1 MRIVM
6 KFGGT
11 AVDAPDKVRSV
22 AQLVK
27 SHATKDGKNNN
38 ANSLV
43 CVVSAVRGMTDG
55 LLSVSDSVKRGDRH
69 SIEEFVAKYSK
80 VHLDIAQG
88 SVSEP
93 ALKSQVVDAVK
104 TILKE
109 LEDVLGGIVLLGEVT
124 PKSQDYLM
132 SFGERL
138 SAPIVSYA
146 LRDIGL
152 KSTSLTGK
160 EAGIVTDS
168 NFGEARPLMDTTK
181 LRVSHQLEPL
191 LHDSV
196 IPVVTG
202 FIGSDQNGNIT
213 TIGRGG
219 SDYTATIIGASIGAD
234 EVWLWSDV
242 DGLMTADPKIVEEA
256 QVLKEVSFAEAMEMA
271 LFGAKYMHPRALE
284 PVMDTKIPI
293 RIRNTFNVR
302 HPGTVITQNPSR
314 ESQKIVKSVSAIRH
328 TALIDVSGGGMVG
341 APGTAAKIFDTL
353 ARNRVNIMMISQSPS
368 ESSITMVVRKNDL
381 DKATTTLEL
390 NLLGKV
396 IKQVNVNDD
405 VAVIAV
411 VGSGMRGIKGVAAK
425 VFGAVARHGV
435 NVIMIAQG
443 SSELNLAFV
452 VNDRDCKQAVE
463 ALHKEFGLGKAAA
476 GGGGGKG

>member
-1 MRIVM
+1 M
-6 KFGGT
+6 
-11 AVDAPDKVRSV
+11 DSPDKLRHV

-27 SHATKDGKNNN
+27 SHKKGNEI
-38 ANSLV
+38 V

-55 LLSVSDSVKRGDRH
+55 LLYIADSVKRGDKT
-69 SIEEFVAKYSK
+69 SIDEFVKKSAKI
-80 VHLDIAQG
+80 HADIVQG
-88 SVSEP
+88 AISNQK
-93 ALKSQVVDAVK
+93 LKDEANAIVK
-104 TILKE
+104 KIIRE

-124 PKSQDYLM
+124 PKSLDYLM

-138 SAPIVSYA
+138 SAPIVSFA
-146 LRDIGL
+146 LQDIGV
-152 KSTSLTGK
+152 KSDHFTGK
-160 EAGIVTDS
+160 ETGIVTDG

-181 LRVSHQLEPL
+181 LRVSHKLEPL
-191 LHDSV
+191 LKEDSV
-196 IPVVTG
+196 PVVTG
-202 FIGSDQNGNIT
+202 FIGADQYGNIT

-219 SDYTATIIGASIGAD
+219 SDYTATIVAASIGAQ

-242 DGLMTADPKIVEEA
+242 DGLMTADPKIVKDA
-256 QVLKEVSFAEAMEMA
+256 QVLREVSFAEAMEMA

-284 PVMDTKIPI
+284 PVIDTKIPI
-293 RIRNTFNVR
+293 RIRNTFNVK
-302 HPGTVITQNPSR
+302 HAGTVITQNPSK

-341 APGTAAKIFDTL
+341 TPGTAAKIFDTL
-353 ARNRVNIMMISQSPS
+353 AKNRVNIMMISQSPS
-368 ESSITMVVRKNDL
+368 ESSISMVVRKTDL

-390 NLLGKV
+390 SLLGKV
-396 IKQVNVNDD
+396 IKQINVNDD

-425 VFGAVARHGV
+425 VFGAVAKHGV

-452 VNDRDCKQAVE
+452 VSDKDCEQAVR
-463 ALHKEFGLGKAAA
+463 ALHDEFELAKAA
-476 GGGGGKG
+476 GKG

>member
-1 MRIVM
+1 MRLVM

-11 AVDAPDKVRSV
+11 AVDSPDKVRHV
-22 AQLVK
+22 AQLLK
-27 SHATKDGKNNN
+27 SHNKGNEI
-38 ANSLV
+38 V

-55 LLSVSDSVKRGDRH
+55 LLSIADSVKRGDKM
-69 SIEEFVAKYSK
+69 SIDEFVKKSTNTHIKIAEGAI
-80 VHLDIAQG
+80 LDKK
-88 SVSEP
+88 
-93 ALKSQVVDAVK
+93 LKSEALSTVK
-104 TILKE
+104 KIISE
-109 LEDVLGGIVLLGEVT
+109 LEDVLDGIVLLGEVT
-124 PKSQDYLM
+124 VKSLDYLM

-138 SAPIVSYA
+138 STPIVSFA
-146 LRDIGL
+146 LQDIGI
-152 KSTSLTGK
+152 KSEPLTGK
-160 EAGIVTDS
+160 DAGLLTDS

-181 LRVSHQLEPL
+181 LRVSHKLEPML
-191 LHDSV
+191 KQDIV
-196 IPVVTG
+196 PVVTG
-202 FIGSDQNGNIT
+202 FMGADQYGNIT

-219 SDYTATIIGASIGAD
+219 SDYTATIIAASIGAK

-242 DGLMTADPKIVEEA
+242 DGLMTADPKLVKNA

-284 PVMDTKIPI
+284 PVIDTKIPI
-293 RIRNTFNVR
+293 RIRNTFNVK
-302 HPGTVITQNPSR
+302 HTGTIITQNPGK
-314 ESQKIVKSVSAIRH
+314 ESQKIVKSVSVIRH

-353 ARNRVNIMMISQSPS
+353 AKNRINIMMISQSPS
-368 ESSITMVVRKNDL
+368 ESSISMVVRKTDL

-390 NLLGKV
+390 SLLGKV
-396 IKQVNVNDD
+396 IKQINVNDD

-425 VFGAVARHGV
+425 VFGAVAKYGI

-452 VNDRDCKQAVE
+452 VNDRDCEQAVK
-463 ALHKEFGLGKAAA
+463 ALHDEFELAKWAGKD
-476 GGGGGKG
+476 KLDFP

>member
-1 MRIVM
+1 M

-11 AVDAPDKVRSV
+11 AIDSPDKIRHV

-27 SHATKDGKNNN
+27 SHSKGNRI
-38 ANSLV
+38 V

-55 LLSVSDSVKRGDRH
+55 LLAISDSVRRGDKQ
-69 SIEEFVAKYSK
+69 SIEEFVKKSLK
-80 VHLDIAQG
+80 VHLDIVG
-88 SVSEP
+88 GISEKKLREG
-93 ALKSQVVDAVK
+93 AAAAVEK
-104 TILKE
+104 IMKE
-109 LEDVLGGIVLLGEVT
+109 LEEVLGGIVLLGEVT
-124 PKSQDYLM
+124 PKSLDYLL

-138 SAPIVSYA
+138 STPIVSFA
-146 LRDIGL
+146 LRDIGI
-152 KSTSLTGK
+152 KSDHFTGK
-160 EAGIVTDS
+160 DAGILTDS

-181 LRVSHQLEPL
+181 LRVSHKLEPML
-191 LHDSV
+191 RDGMVPV
-196 IPVVTG
+196 ITG
-202 FIGSDQNGNIT
+202 FIGADQYGNTT

-219 SDYTATIIGASIGAD
+219 SDYTATIIAASIGAG

-242 DGLMTADPKIVEEA
+242 DGLMTADPKIVTDA

-284 PVMDTKIPI
+284 PVIETKIPI
-293 RIRNTFNVR
+293 RIRNTFNLN
-302 HPGTVITQNPSR
+302 HAGTVITQNPSR
-314 ESQKIVKSVSAIRH
+314 ESQKIVKSVSVIRH

-353 ARNRVNIMMISQSPS
+353 AKNRVNIMMISQSPS
-368 ESSITMVVRKNDL
+368 ESSISMVVRKTDL

-425 VFGAVARHGV
+425 VFGAVAKHGV
-435 NVIMIAQG
+435 NVIMITQG

-452 VNDRDCKQAVE
+452 VNDRDCDQAVR
-463 ALHKEFGLGKAAA
+463 ALHEEFGLSKSR
-476 GGGGGKG
+476 

>member
-1 MRIVM
+1 
-6 KFGGT
+6 
-11 AVDAPDKVRSV
+11 
-22 AQLVK
+22 
-27 SHATKDGKNNN
+27 
-38 ANSLV
+38 
-43 CVVSAVRGMTDG
+43 
-55 LLSVSDSVKRGDRH
+55 LLAIADSVRRGDRQ
-69 SIEEFVAKYSK
+69 SIEEFVKKSSK
-80 VHLDIAQG
+80 IHLDIVGGAISDRKLGQEAEAT
-88 SVSEP
+88 VR
-93 ALKSQVVDAVK
+93 K
-104 TILKE
+104 IMKE
-109 LEDVLGGIVLLGEVT
+109 LEEVLGGIVLLGEVT
-124 PKSQDYLM
+124 PKSLDYLL

-138 SAPIVSYA
+138 STPIVSYA
-146 LRDIGL
+146 LRDLGI
-152 KSTSLTGK
+152 KSDHLTGK
-160 EAGIVTDS
+160 EAGILTDS

-181 LRVSHQLEPL
+181 LRVSHKLEPML
-191 LHDSV
+191 SDGIVPV
-196 IPVVTG
+196 ITG
-202 FIGSDQNGNIT
+202 FIGADQYGNTT

-219 SDYTATIIGASIGAD
+219 SDYTATIIAASIGAG

-242 DGLMTADPKIVEEA
+242 DGLMTADPKIVAQA

-284 PVMDTKIPI
+284 PVIETKIPI
-293 RIRNTFNVR
+293 RIRNTFNLD
-302 HPGTVITQNPSR
+302 HPGTVITQSPSK

-353 ARNRVNIMMISQSPS
+353 AKNRVNIMMISQSPS
-368 ESSITMVVRKNDL
+368 ESSISMVVRKTDL

-425 VFGAVARHGV
+425 VFGAVAKHGV
-435 NVIMIAQG
+435 NVIMITQG

-452 VNDRDCKQAVE
+452 VNDRDCDQAVR
-463 ALHKEFGLGKAAA
+463 ALHEEFGLGKSRSRLP
-476 GGGGGKG
+476 GQ